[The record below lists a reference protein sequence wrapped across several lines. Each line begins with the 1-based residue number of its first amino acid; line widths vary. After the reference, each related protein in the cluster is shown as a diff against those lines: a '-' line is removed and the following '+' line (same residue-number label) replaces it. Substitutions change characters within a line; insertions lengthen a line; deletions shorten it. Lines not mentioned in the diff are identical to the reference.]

1 MDTMVV
7 KMTEN
12 HSLEVE
18 NQTLLLPA
26 ILPDK
31 LPSEVSCT
39 DLKLAGG
46 GSLSLCTVQ
55 T

>member
-1 MDTMVV
+1 MA
-7 KMTEN
+7 EN
-12 HSLEVE
+12 YSLEVE
-18 NQTLLLPA
+18 NRMLLLPA
-26 ILPDK
+26 ILSDK